1 MSQATV
7 LYDAPGPRGKR
18 ISKIVSVVGLAVIIA
33 FMAWVIWRLAQPQTA
48 VNGVTTPGMFHP
60 SRWDIW
66 VDPQVWKYLW
76 GGIVATLKAAFVAI
90 IGALILGTLLAF
102 GRLSSHWW
110 VRLPVSVFLEFFRG
124 IPVLLLMLFI
134 LLVASTSAFWAA
146 VLALAL
152 YNGAIVGEALRAGIM
167 SLHKGQREAGLSI
180 GLRPYQARLLIEFPQ
195 AFMQMLPVLIA
206 QMAVLLK
213 DTSLAYIVAY
223 PELAS
228 TVRNLGNFY
237 GNRYLFSSWLIPTLI
252 YLAINFSL
260 SWLARMMAKRMA
272 ASPKRQ
278 ASEEFLEE
286 EEPLLVEDP
295 AAMLPPTTAAL
306 VEDQEDYEDEVD
318 LKLHGER

>member
-1 MSQATV
+1 MSETSV

-18 ISKIVSVVGLAVIIA
+18 RSQIVSVVGSLVIAA
-33 FMAWVIWRLAQPQTA
+33 FLLWVVWRLAQPQVA
-48 VNGVTTPGMFHP
+48 ANGMVTPGMLDA

-66 VDPQVWKYLW
+66 ADPLVWKYI
-76 GGIVATLKAAFVAI
+76 GGGVVATLKAALVAI
-90 IGALILGTLLAF
+90 VGALVIGVLLAF
-102 GRLSSHWW
+102 GRLSSHKWISI
-110 VRLPVSVFLEFFRG
+110 PVYLLLEFFRG
-124 IPVLLLMLFI
+124 VPVLLLMLFI

-146 VLALAL
+146 VLALAI

-180 GLRPYQARLLIEFPQ
+180 GLRPYQTRLLIEFPQ

-237 GNRYLFSSWLIPTLI
+237 GNRYLFSSWAIATAI
-252 YLAINFSL
+252 YLAINLGL
-260 SWLARMMAKRMA
+260 SWLAHLVARRVAS
-272 ASPKRQ
+272 SPKRQ
-278 ASEEFLEE
+278 AEAEFIGDEE
-286 EEPLLVEDP
+286 EELVDP
-295 AAMLPPTTAAL
+295 SAVLPPTSAAMADE
-306 VEDQEDYEDEVD
+306 VEELEEEVD
-318 LKLHGER
+318 LKLHGEH